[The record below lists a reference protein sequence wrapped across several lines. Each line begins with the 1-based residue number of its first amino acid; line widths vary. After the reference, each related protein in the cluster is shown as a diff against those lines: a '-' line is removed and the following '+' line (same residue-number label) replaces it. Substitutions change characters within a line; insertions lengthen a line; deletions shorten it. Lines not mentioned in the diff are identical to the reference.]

1 MRIVAPAW
9 TRLGEWLVLYAVS
22 VAAALVISALLVEV
36 TGGSWSAVLV
46 ALWDG
51 SFRLPGRWGETLTTA
66 APLLVVALG
75 TMLSSK
81 AGLINIGQEGQLYVG
96 AAFGTYFGFLIGG
109 AGGIGGI
116 DAVGG
121 VGAVNII
128 LILFFGAVGG
138 AFWAGIAALLRF
150 WRGVPEVL
158 STLLLVTVAS
168 QAVSFGLRREWLL
181 LAPEHSRG
189 NRNQVS
195 KQLAADSRLPRLDF
209 FGNELPLSVLFAFAL
224 AVVVAFVLSNTI
236 WGFRLRLLGNNP
248 RVAHR
253 WGVAESRYG
262 ALALLLSGAFAGLAG
277 ALMLTGGGFAFGNYQ
292 LVLGFANNVGWTGLL
307 VALVAY
313 EKPLAA
319 IFVSIV
325 FAALRTGSNFVGA
338 TGVEHRITDV
348 IAGLLVLALLL
359 PAAVIFWRDRQLAS
373 ANTTDR
379 R

>member
-22 VAAALVISALLVEV
+22 VAAALVVSALLVEA

-109 AGGIGGI
+109 VGGI
-116 DAVGG
+116 
-121 VGAVNII
+121 GAVNII

-168 QAVSFGLRREWLL
+168 QAVSYGLRREWLL

-195 KQLAADSRLPRLDF
+195 EQLAADSRLPRLEL

-236 WGFRLRLLGNNP
+236 WGFRLRLLVSNP
-248 RVAHR
+248 KVAHR

-348 IAGLLVLALLL
+348 IAGLLVLALLI
-359 PAAVIFWRDRQLAS
+359 PAAVMFWRDRQLAGA
-373 ANTTDR
+373 ANSSQR
-379 R
+379 